1 MVINHDGTTQSLPDG
16 ELSLEFMQSVVGG
29 YVKIAHIGNNML
41 LVCNEEGK
49 LIGLPLNVAAT
60 TFCLAHGFN
69 DTIVGN
75 VIICDTTKL
84 DNYGNKGNA

>member
-1 MVINHDGTTQSLPDG
+1 MTAVINMVINHDGTTQSLPDG

-29 YVKIAHIGNNML
+29 YIEIAHIGNNML

-49 LIGLPLNVAAT
+49 LIGLPLNTAAT
-60 TFCLAHGFN
+60 VFCAAHGFN

-75 VIICDTTKL
+75 VIICDK
-84 DNYGNKGNA
+84 NKIR

>member
-1 MVINHDGTTQSLPDG
+1 MTAVINMVINHDGTTQNLPDG

-29 YVKIAHIGNNML
+29 YIEIAHIGNDML

-49 LIGLPLNVAAT
+49 LIGLPFNTAAT
-60 TFCLAHGFN
+60 VFCAAHGFN

-75 VIICDTTKL
+75 VIICDK
-84 DNYGNKGNA
+84 NKIR